1 MTPSIEALLAA
12 VERLPAVTLDI
23 DADCRT
29 GSVRADGHVVA
40 RVDLGHERVLVN
52 APADFI
58 ATLQRDFPSS
68 VPTADGIAFDLAVT
82 GSFTQA
88 LAAIRR
94 RVHVQQFVW
103 QLRSASP

>member
-12 VERLPAVTLDI
+12 LERLPGVTLNL
-23 DADCRT
+23 DAACRT
-29 GSVRADGHVVA
+29 GSVRAGGQVVA
-40 RVDLGHERVLVN
+40 RVDLRHERLLVN

-58 ATLQRDFPSS
+58 ATLQRVFPSS
-68 VPTADGIAFDLAVT
+68 VPTPDGIAFDLAVP
-82 GSFTQA
+82 GSCTQA